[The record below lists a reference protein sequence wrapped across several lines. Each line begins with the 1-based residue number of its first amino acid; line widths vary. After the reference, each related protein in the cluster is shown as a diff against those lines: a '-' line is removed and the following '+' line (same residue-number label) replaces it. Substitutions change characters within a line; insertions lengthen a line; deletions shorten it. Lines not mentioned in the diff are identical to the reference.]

1 MQSGV
6 SEDGARGNHN
16 KVVIIGTEIG
26 KRVVVLAAHN
36 NSIIIVRNLMA
47 ALSVVVGNNPHAFCI
62 I

>member
-6 SEDGARGNHN
+6 SEDGNHN
-16 KVVIIGTEIG
+16 TVVIRGTEIG
-26 KRVVVLAAHN
+26 KQVVILAAHN
-36 NSIIIVRNLMA
+36 NSTQSITNLMA